1 MHAVLRAAVWWQRT
15 ASGAEETAKAVGLAP
30 QRQAALH
37 RKLKR
42 GAAVMRHY
50 TPPALAEQDVK
61 FVSGDSQHLPV
72 VGTAA
77 TSINP
82 LSGLAR

>member
-1 MHAVLRAAVWWQRT
+1 
-15 ASGAEETAKAVGLAP
+15 
-30 QRQAALH
+30 
-37 RKLKR
+37 
-42 GAAVMRHY
+42 MRHY